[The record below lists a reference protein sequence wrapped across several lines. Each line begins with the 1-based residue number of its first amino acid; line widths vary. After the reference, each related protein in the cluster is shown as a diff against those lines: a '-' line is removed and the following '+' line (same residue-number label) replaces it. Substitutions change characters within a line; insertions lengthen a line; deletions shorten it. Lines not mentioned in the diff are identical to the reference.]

1 MAVPLLF
8 FVVWGRHIRR
18 VSDHCGHVIRLRRT
32 FRYPFNAGFWIMLIF
47 QTKQCRTTSTL
58 IFMALALAIP
68 VTSVYSDAEPLTP
81 SVIAQHVCTSTRAR
95 GYCFLVKRQAVPSF
109 RAMFS
114 NTGMSDILSPRA
126 RHVTYF
132 QWAPFCE
139 ACCPLLGA

>member
-1 MAVPLLF
+1 
-8 FVVWGRHIRR
+8 
-18 VSDHCGHVIRLRRT
+18 
-32 FRYPFNAGFWIMLIF
+32 MLVF

-58 IFMALALAIP
+58 IFMALALAIS

-81 SVIAQHVCTSTRAR
+81 SGVIAQHVCTSTGAH
-95 GYCFLVKRQAVPSF
+95 GCCFLVKRQAVLSF

-132 QWAPFCE
+132 QWAPFCGQE
-139 ACCPLLGA
+139 ACCPSLGA